1 MQTFTLP
8 VKYEAIIIPTGSFLL
23 LKDLQASIEALNNFY
38 EHLLPGGR
46 LIIDIFLQPDL
57 KKGLVSTRSWTTNK
71 GELITLEEK
80 LIEVNY
86 INQYTVSHFRY
97 EKWKDQQLIQTELEY
112 FPLRWYGVEEF
123 KMILENIGFADITIS
138 ADYKF
143 DEFPTDP
150 EQTITFEAFRL

>member
-1 MQTFTLP
+1 M
-8 VKYEAIIIPTGSFLL
+8 
-23 LKDLQASIEALNNFY
+23 
-38 EHLLPGGR
+38 
-46 LIIDIFLQPDL
+46 QPDL

-80 LIEVNY
+80 LIKVNY
-86 INQYTVSHFRY
+86 INRYTISHFRY

>member
-1 MQTFTLP
+1 MQTFTLS

-80 LIEVNY
+80 LIKVNY
-86 INQYTVSHFRY
+86 INQRKIRERQV
-97 EKWKDQQLIQTELEY
+97 
-112 FPLRWYGVEEF
+112 
-123 KMILENIGFADITIS
+123 DIKINS
-138 ADYKF
+138 FLMVY
-143 DEFPTDP
+143 
-150 EQTITFEAFRL
+150 

>member
-1 MQTFTLP
+1 MQTFTLS

-143 DEFPTDP
+143 DEFPIDP